1 MSVAMPGRLKRHR
14 LFYLRKPKARTRR
27 KTIRITRSGK
37 MNFEAA
43 RIKMVDNQIRT
54 TDVTSH
60 PVLAA
65 FLSVPREEF
74 VPAALKPLAYI
85 DSDIELAANGAGG
98 RRYLMEPSPLAKLLQ
113 LAKIS
118 KDDTVLEIGC
128 GTGYASAI
136 LSELAASVVALESDE
151 TLALEATATL
161 GRLGHANVK
170 VVTGDLEKGH
180 AAGAPYDVIFVHG
193 SVETIPEGLLSQL
206 SDGGRLVAVVGF
218 GNASRAQLFLRE
230 NGRTS
235 ERLAFNTAVKP
246 LPGFRL
252 AREFVF

>member
-1 MSVAMPGRLKRHR
+1 
-14 LFYLRKPKARTRR
+14 
-27 KTIRITRSGK
+27 

-60 PVLAA
+60 AVLSA
-65 FLSVPREEF
+65 FLTVAREEF
-74 VPAALKPLAYI
+74 VPAAVKPLAYI
-85 DSDIELAANGAGG
+85 DTDIELTAKAGNG
-98 RRYLMEPSPLAKLLQ
+98 RRYLMEPSPMAKLLQ
-113 LAKIS
+113 LATIS
-118 KDDTVLEIGC
+118 KQDKVLEIGC
-128 GTGYASAI
+128 GTGYGSAI
-136 LSELAASVVALESDE
+136 LSLLAASVVALESDPDLAAQASG
-151 TLALEATATL
+151 TLS
-161 GRLGHANVK
+161 RLSYTNAS

-193 SVETIPEGLLSQL
+193 SVETVPAAVLSQL

-218 GNASRAQLFLRE
+218 GNASRAQLFTRE
-230 NGRTS
+230 NGKTS

-246 LPGFRL
+246 LPGFRI